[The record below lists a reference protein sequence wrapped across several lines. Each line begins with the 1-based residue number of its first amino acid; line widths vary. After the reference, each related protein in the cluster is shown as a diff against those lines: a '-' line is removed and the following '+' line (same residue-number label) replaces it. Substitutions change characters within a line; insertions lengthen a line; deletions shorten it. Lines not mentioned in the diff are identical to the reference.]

1 MKRTLPTRGRERS
14 AAKRPEPQRSCVGC
28 RQVKPRTELH
38 RLGIADG
45 VIAVDPRR
53 LSGRSAYLCRDPA
66 CWATAEKRRAL
77 DRALQVRTTPEDWER
92 LRQGIL
98 N

>member
-1 MKRTLPTRGRERS
+1 
-14 AAKRPEPQRSCVGC
+14 
-28 RQVKPRTELH
+28 
-38 RLGIADG
+38 LGVADG
-45 VIAVDPRR
+45 QVAVNPRR
-53 LSGRSAYLCRDPA
+53 LSGRSAYLCDDPA
-66 CWATAEKRRAL
+66 CWAAAEKRRTL

>member
-1 MKRTLPTRGRERS
+1 MAAART
-14 AAKRPEPQRSCVGC
+14 EPLRTCVGC
-28 RQVKPRTELH
+28 RQAKPRTQLH

-45 VIAVDPRR
+45 TIAVNPRR
-53 LSGRSAYLCRDPA
+53 LSGRSAYLCYDER
-66 CWATAEKRRAL
+66 CWANAEKRRAV
-77 DRALQVRTTPEDWER
+77 DRALQVHLTPQDWAR